1 MSHSSLPRD
10 HEIRMERVRLSLDGL
25 SVGDAFGE
33 RFFWDF
39 DRPTFLIDQERAA
52 ALTGDRVV
60 PPAPWPYTDDT
71 AMALGIA
78 EVLNRHGRADRD
90 ELARRFADRYWKES
104 RGYGATA
111 IEILEAIHD
120 GTPWQEAA
128 GDAFEGDGSMGNG
141 AAMRVAPLGAYFAD
155 DLATVVSEARASA
168 DVTHAHPEGQAGAI
182 AVAVAATTAW
192 RLRERT
198 DASSAHELLR
208 VVLDHTPP
216 GPTREGI
223 IRASELPLDAPVERA
238 VARLGNGS
246 RVTAPDTVPFCLWC
260 AARHLDN
267 YVEAMWTTVSGLGD
281 RDTTCAI
288 VGGIVVLATGKQDIP
303 VEWLSAREAWMLDDP
318 ISPPGDARNA

>member
-1 MSHSSLPRD
+1 
-10 HEIRMERVRLSLDGL
+10 MERVRLALEGL
-25 SVGDAFGE
+25 SLGDAFGE

-39 DRPTFLIDQERAA
+39 DKPTFLIDQEKAA
-52 ALTGDRVV
+52 TLAGDRVV

-78 EVLNRHGRADRD
+78 EILNRHGHVDRD
-90 ELARRFADRYWKES
+90 ELARRFAARYTEEH
-104 RGYGATA
+104 RGYGAAA
-111 IEILEAIHD
+111 IEVLEGIHEGASWQSAARVVFD
-120 GTPWQEAA
+120 GE
-128 GDAFEGDGSMGNG
+128 GSMGNG

-155 DLATVVSEARASA
+155 DLATAISQARASA
-168 DVTHAHPEGQAGAI
+168 EVTHAHPEGQAGAI
-182 AVAVAATTAW
+182 AIAVAATTAW
-192 RLRERT
+192 HLRERI
-198 DASSAHELLR
+198 DASTFHELLR
-208 VVLDHTPP
+208 AVLDHTPP

-267 YVEAMWTTVSGLGD
+267 YVEAMWTTVAGLGD

-288 VGGIVVLATGKQDIP
+288 VGGIVVLATGKQAIP
-303 VEWLSAREAWMLDDP
+303 TEWLSAREKWKLDDL
-318 ISPPGDARNA
+318 SATAEESL